1 MVLRRLFSGW
11 LIAMAALARSVAQ
24 ALERASE
31 DRSVSEPDPVMA
43 ALAERYP
50 GAPAHWLAHVAER
63 TSQLAQA
70 GEVPLSLNSD
80 PATWTPPRPEA
91 SPSPVE
97 AMERVAV
104 PRDPPSARPTPRYE
118 ETVPTLATLRERPSE
133 VWRRPEVTSKRRPRP
148 VFASSTSASAPEPAV
163 HAPIAPSTGA
173 SARRPHSPL
182 SVRADAP
189 SSARPRV
196 TSISEVDGRPESTQ
210 PEAAWPEAPRP
221 RAETPGVAELG
232 SIRRPSTEG
241 APLAR
246 ALAETGATREPEP
259 RSDRI
264 EAPPAARGRK
274 SWWVEAVIEGPAR
287 VVRSFAPRMG
297 PARRTGSAG
306 KAWAATNR
314 TSAVE
319 LAPTALA
326 AGPAGGV
333 RRPRSS
339 RSTDA
344 PIQPAQPAPAARGAI
359 FRALAGLGARSER
372 RPVKG
377 LDVAE
382 RAPPGDRTPG
392 DAPSRALASSPAPR
406 KRTFSTRDPSV
417 VSRSGPDWGPAPPAT
432 RPPEPVA
439 WEKRREA
446 STLERTVYASD
457 DQARGRAKRPTFA
470 APGAVPSRNAA
481 HPFAGAPPDDRW
493 PALPP
498 ATFAPPQGAE
508 TPLPRWD
515 ELAREQEEGRWSA

>member
-11 LIAMAALARSVAQ
+11 LIAMAALARSVAH

-31 DRSVSEPDPVMA
+31 DRSVLAPDPVMA

-97 AMERVAV
+97 AMERVTV
-104 PRDPPSARPTPRYE
+104 PRDPPSARPTPRHE
-118 ETVPTLATLRERPSE
+118 ETVPTLAALRERPSE

-148 VFASSTSASAPEPAV
+148 VFASSTSASASEPAV
-163 HAPIAPSTGA
+163 HAPSAPSTGA
-173 SARRPHSPL
+173 SARRPRSPL
-182 SVRADAP
+182 SVKADAP
-189 SSARPRV
+189 FSARPRL
-196 TSISEVDGRPESTQ
+196 TSTSEAGGRPESTQ
-210 PEAAWPEAPRP
+210 PEAPRP

-241 APLAR
+241 APPAR

-264 EAPPAARGRK
+264 EAATAVRGRK
-274 SWWVEAVIEGPAR
+274 SWLVEAVIERPAR
-287 VVRSFAPRMG
+287 VVRSLAPRIR
-297 PARRTGSAG
+297 PARRTDPAG
-306 KAWAATNR
+306 ETWAATDR
-314 TSAVE
+314 AGAVE
-319 LAPTALA
+319 HSPAALA

-344 PIQPAQPAPAARGAI
+344 PIQPAQPMPAARGAI
-359 FRALAGLGARSER
+359 FRALAGFGARSER
-372 RPVKG
+372 RPVTG
-377 LDVAE
+377 LAGAE
-382 RAPPGDRTPG
+382 HAPSGDRTSG
-392 DAPSRALASSPAPR
+392 DAPPRAPASSPAPR
-406 KRTFSTRDPSV
+406 KGTFSTHAPSV
-417 VSRSGPDWGPAPPAT
+417 VSWSGPDWGPAPPAP
-432 RPPEPVA
+432 RPPELLA
-439 WEKRREA
+439 WEKGREA

-457 DQARGRAKRPTFA
+457 DEARGRARRPTLA
-470 APGAVPSRNAA
+470 APGAVPSRNAE
-481 HPFAGAPPDDRW
+481 HPFAGAPSDDRW

-498 ATFAPPQGAE
+498 TTFAPPLGAE

-515 ELAREQEEGRWSA
+515 ELAREQEEGRWSV